1 MSEHHRHH
9 RQESR
14 LGVFL
19 RVNLVEITAAV
30 LVALGLFL
38 LLERMSIRSTLSR
51 WATAGAR
58 SAIHALGHV
67 DNAVAEA
74 ISRLTLSDALGLIL
88 ILGAVIALVL
98 RVRWRLVRTPS
109 LTTLRCPRCGA
120 GIHRAHRRY
129 SDRLM
134 CIIVPVRRYRCSNQ
148 ECRWDGLRVVV
159 GKHSQ
164 EAAVTTPPVVTDLAD
179 GNSAE

>member
-9 RQESR
+9 RHESR

-19 RVNLVEITAAV
+19 RANLIEITAAV
-30 LVALGLFL
+30 FVALGLFL
-38 LLERMSIRSTLSR
+38 LLERMSIRSTLAR
-51 WATAGAR
+51 WVTAGAR
-58 SAIHALGHV
+58 SALDALGHV
-67 DNAVAEA
+67 DNAVAET

-98 RVRWRLVRTPS
+98 RLRWRLVRAAS

-120 GIHRAHRRY
+120 GIHRAHRGFR
-129 SDRLM
+129 DRLM
-134 CIIVPVRRYRCSNQ
+134 CLIVPVRRYRCSNQ
-148 ECRWDGLRVVV
+148 ECRWDGIRVVV

-164 EAAVTTPPVVTDLAD
+164 EAAVTTPPVVPDLAD